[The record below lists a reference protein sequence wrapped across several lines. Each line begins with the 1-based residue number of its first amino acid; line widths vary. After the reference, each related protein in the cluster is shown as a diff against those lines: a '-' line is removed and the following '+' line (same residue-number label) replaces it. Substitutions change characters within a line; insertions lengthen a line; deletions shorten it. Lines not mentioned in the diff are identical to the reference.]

1 MSTPPAAP
9 LRIALVG
16 DHDPHIT
23 AHRAIPLA
31 LRLAGEALGL
41 EIAFDW
47 LASDRLP
54 AEPALERYD
63 GFWCVPGS
71 PYRDADAVLRLIAHA
86 RGRRRPFL
94 GTCAGFQHTI
104 LEFARNALGWQAAT
118 HGEEHPH
125 SDQAVI
131 AALPC
136 ALLEAREEV
145 RLLRGSRLAL
155 AYAADWIEADYHC
168 RYAIAP
174 RFAAEL
180 TGGALRASA
189 WSADGAIRAVEL
201 EQHPFFVATLFQPE
215 RAALAGVLPPLPK
228 AFVEACRTQ
237 RRDRPRR
244 GPTPYYAVIFS
255 SHRSAVDDGYAIE
268 KKELPLVVGILA
280 DLSGKP
286 DTPPAK
292 LVERR
297 FVDIDRDNFN
307 EILSSISPRATLQ
320 VDNTISGDDSKL
332 NVELR
337 FNHIEDFDPVNLVK
351 QVVPLRR
358 LFEAR
363 QRLRDLLTK
372 LDGND
377 DLDQLLQDVVA
388 NTEGLQEIKAARPEA
403 EAAPAGDSEPP
414 ADQPA

>member
-1 MSTPPAAP
+1 MAESTQHKLDRVRPP
-9 LRIALVG
+9 RVQ
-16 DHDPHIT
+16 IT
-23 AHRAIPLA
+23 YDV
-31 LRLAGEALGL
+31 
-41 EIAFDW
+41 EI
-47 LASDRLP
+47 
-54 AEPALERYD
+54 
-63 GFWCVPGS
+63 G
-71 PYRDADAVLRLIAHA
+71 
-86 RGRRRPFL
+86 
-94 GTCAGFQHTI
+94 
-104 LEFARNALGWQAAT
+104 N
-118 HGEEHPH
+118 
-125 SDQAVI
+125 
-131 AALPC
+131 
-136 ALLEAREEV
+136 
-145 RLLRGSRLAL
+145 
-155 AYAADWIEADYHC
+155 
-168 RYAIAP
+168 
-174 RFAAEL
+174 
-180 TGGALRASA
+180 
-189 WSADGAIRAVEL
+189 
-201 EQHPFFVATLFQPE
+201 
-215 RAALAGVLPPLPK
+215 
-228 AFVEACRTQ
+228 
-237 RRDRPRR
+237 
-244 GPTPYYAVIFS
+244 
-255 SHRSAVDDGYAIE
+255 AIE

-403 EAAPAGDSEPP
+403 EAAAAGDSEPP